1 MRRVVLLASKYY
13 HVNLKVRLG
22 LGKRSAFLMPPLT
35 YAAQLP
41 GLPPDCLPSLPTYLS
56 CHQSPGVSK
65 TCLDPMAAASR
76 ITAER
81 LNSASQATPARSIAN
96 SSPPHLLSPLGSPNL
111 KNLLDLLPWSNA
123 IKVFSR
129 EFGHAFVPSL
139 RQLLVANSTI
149 TASYTTISA
158 HSFTYDHRILRSRLP
173 VRSALVKQDIG
184 GLVVRWVTTGESPLL
199 YVFAFLLR
207 C

>member
-1 MRRVVLLASKYY
+1 
-13 HVNLKVRLG
+13 
-22 LGKRSAFLMPPLT
+22 MPPLT

-96 SSPPHLLSPLGSPNL
+96 SSPPHLLSPLGSPVRSSSVTRTPIV
-111 KNLLDLLPWSNA
+111 DSSG
-123 IKVFSR
+123 SR
-129 EFGHAFVPSL
+129 DAALATCMH
-139 RQLLVANSTI
+139 LVAI
-149 TASYTTISA
+149 T
-158 HSFTYDHRILRSRLP
+158 
-173 VRSALVKQDIG
+173 
-184 GLVVRWVTTGESPLL
+184 
-199 YVFAFLLR
+199 
-207 C
+207 